1 MTRAGLIGCGLQG
14 WRRAK
19 AVKEHGDKLVIV
31 ADVDEGKAKALA
43 DEVRCEMTTNWE
55 DVVARRDVDVVMV
68 CTPNYLHA
76 PMSMAAMKKGKH
88 VICEKPLAR
97 SPKEVE
103 QMISVAEE
111 TGMKLKC
118 GFNLRHHPGVQQVR
132 RWFDQGVIGE
142 VDFIRIRYGTGG
154 RPGYDKEWRANKEMS
169 GGGQLMDQ
177 GVHAIDLS
185 RWFLG
190 EFSEAFGYISTKFWK
205 NSQVEDNAFCLLRT
219 EKDQIAVIHVS
230 WTQWKNL
237 FSLEIF
243 GYEGYVMVEG
253 LGGSY
258 GTERVIL
265 GKSDFSKPFEE
276 QVIEF
281 RGEDVSWRE
290 EWKEFI
296 SAIEENRE
304 PLGNAYDGLEAVR
317 LVYAIYGSAAQGCV
331 VKLTER
337 ARRGKE
343 GS

>member
-1 MTRAGLIGCGLQG
+1 MIRAGLIGCGLQG

-19 AVKEHGDKLVIV
+19 VVSEHGDKLVIV
-31 ADVDEGKAKALA
+31 ADVNEGKAKALA
-43 DEVRCEMTTNWE
+43 NEIKCEITTNWK
-55 DVVARRDVDVVMV
+55 DVIARSDVDVVMV

-76 PMSMAAMKKGKH
+76 PMSMAAMRNGKH
-88 VICEKPLAR
+88 VLCEKPLAR
-97 SPKEVE
+97 SPCEAE
-103 QMISVAEE
+103 RMIKVAEE

-118 GFNLRHHPGVQQVR
+118 GFNLRYHPGVRQAR
-132 RWFDQGVIGE
+132 RWFDGGVIGE
-142 VDFIRIRYGTGG
+142 IDFIRIRYGTGG
-154 RPGYDKEWRANKEMS
+154 RLGYDKEWRANKEMS

-177 GVHAIDLS
+177 GVHALDLA

-190 EFSEAFGYISTKFWK
+190 GFNRAFGYVSTRFWR

-219 EKDQIAVIHVS
+219 EKDQVAVVHVS

-237 FSLEIF
+237 FSFEIF
-243 GYEGYVMVEG
+243 GEEGYVVVEG

-258 GTERVIL
+258 GTERAIL
-265 GKSDFSKPFEE
+265 GKRGFLKPFEE

-304 PLGNAYDGLEAVR
+304 PLGNAYDGLEAVK
-317 LVYAIYGSAAQGCV
+317 LVYAIYKSASQGSA
-331 VKLTER
+331 VKLISGT
-337 ARRGKE
+337 
-343 GS
+343 